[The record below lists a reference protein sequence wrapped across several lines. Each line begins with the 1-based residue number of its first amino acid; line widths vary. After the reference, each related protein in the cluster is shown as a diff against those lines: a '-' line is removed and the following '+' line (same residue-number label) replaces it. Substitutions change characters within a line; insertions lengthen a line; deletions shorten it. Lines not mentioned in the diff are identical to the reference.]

1 MKTMK
6 KFFAIIIC
14 LCLNIGVF
22 AFPAFAGESQS
33 EVSFIYDGPT
43 TFKIGDDLDVMGEI
57 LFENLDPEQKFV
69 WIRRKGGGSGNISD
83 YILSCGYGYG
93 AEDYEIDE
101 NGTLQLWLSGVFG
114 GLRNH
119 FYKPGTVSCQFGYFY
134 SDSYESFSDDF
145 KSIKDIGSPI
155 VVTIEEPVIQTNLPE
170 AVKVN
175 DSVNLITE
183 LTNVNLENREV
194 AHYLDENNYF
204 RDVKNYNYLLCHDML
219 FGGEN
224 WGQCRSEP
232 VYQPSVEILEGGD
245 IVSQSNQD
253 YSNTLKSSE
262 TLTFT
267 GIGVVK
273 LKVKY
278 TQFITSTSQM
288 RWQYSYDDE
297 CNGYV
302 DAITG
307 SEFLG
312 YDTYSPEKVITIYV
326 TEDGKVPNSETY
338 SKEDLQNLVSQN
350 QGIDAS
356 YYTAE
361 SFQAYTTA
369 LEKATAVLNNWNA
382 SSEEI
387 AEVYIVL
394 ESAIKGL
401 IKSTDNNTDNST
413 GSSTGNSTTS
423 LASESSPKTG
433 DVNINF
439 LLLVSLMSVLGLILA
454 LRKKASELSEM
465 IFCLFSYSNN

>member
-43 TFKIGDDLDVMGEI
+43 TFKIGDDVSLMGKV
-57 LFENLDPEQKFV
+57 LLENLDPEQALA
-69 WIRRKGGGSGNISD
+69 WIYYKGGDSGNIRD
-83 YILSCGYGYG
+83 YILTCGYGRG
-93 AEDYEIDE
+93 SPDCEIDE
-101 NGTLQLWLSGVFG
+101 NGTLQLGLSGVFG

-134 SDSYESFSDDF
+134 SDYDSGESFCDDF

-170 AVKVN
+170 AVRVN

-232 VYQPSVEILEGGD
+232 VYQPSVEILEGAD

-267 GIGVVK
+267 GTGVVK

-288 RWQYSYDDE
+288 RWQDSGGIE

-302 DAITG
+302 G
-307 SEFLG
+307 GVLNSEFLG
-312 YDTYSPEKVITIYV
+312 YDTYSPEKVIAIYV
-326 TEDGKVPNSETY
+326 TEDGKVPNYETY
-338 SKEDLQNLVSQN
+338 SKEDLQNLVSHN

-369 LEKATAVLNNWNA
+369 LEKATAVLNNCNA

-454 LRKKASELSEM
+454 LRKKSV
-465 IFCLFSYSNN
+465 